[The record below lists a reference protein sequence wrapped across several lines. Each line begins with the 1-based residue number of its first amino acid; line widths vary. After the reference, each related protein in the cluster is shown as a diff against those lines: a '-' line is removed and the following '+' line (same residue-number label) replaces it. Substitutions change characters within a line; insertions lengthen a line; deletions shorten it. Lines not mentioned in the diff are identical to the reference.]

1 MLQGNTVSQN
11 KTYREALD
19 ERRQFTRYR
28 SKADAFVLIS
38 SESNKLYGFLVDIS
52 KGGISFEYIP
62 EKEDML
68 EPKELKIV
76 LDGTNLRFDSLSSIS
91 ISDIEINDP
100 LYTPVNIR
108 RRSVQFVDLTQEQL
122 SNLEWFLQGSE
133 LELTQVN

>member
-1 MLQGNTVSQN
+1 MLQGNTISQS
-11 KTYREALD
+11 KAYREELA
-19 ERRQFTRYR
+19 ERRRYTRYK
-28 SKADAFVLIS
+28 SKEDAFVLIS
-38 SESNKLYGFLVDIS
+38 SESNNLYGFLVDIS

-68 EPKELKIV
+68 EPKELKII
-76 LDGTNLRFDSLSSIS
+76 LDGTNLRFDRLSSIS

-108 RRSVQFVDLTQEQL
+108 RRSVQFVGLTQEQL

-133 LELTQVN
+133 LELAQVN